1 VAGAPAPPAALVSVV
16 VSPASPSVGVGLTL
30 AFAATGTFDDGST
43 ADLTASVSWLSV
55 SPLVATIDAAGV
67 ASGVSVG
74 STAVTAS
81 MAGVT
86 SPAVVLDVTPPP
98 ALVSLAVTPAGG
110 VSIEAGQSQQFTA
123 TGTFDDGSTADVTA
137 SASWNSSSPSVA
149 TIDGGG
155 LATAISVGATSITA
169 THDGVASPAAALE
182 VVESAGDEVSI
193 SKAEWKNK
201 NSELKVVATS
211 SASPDAVLTVV
222 GFGPMTFKNGKYEL
236 KLKPVVNP
244 GTVTVISS
252 LGGSATKSVRIR

>member
-1 VAGAPAPPAALVSVV
+1 
-16 VSPASPSVGVGLTL
+16 
-30 AFAATGTFDDGST
+30 
-43 ADLTASVSWLSV
+43 
-55 SPLVATIDAAGV
+55 
-67 ASGVSVG
+67 
-74 STAVTAS
+74 
-81 MAGVT
+81 
-86 SPAVVLDVTPPP
+86 VLDVTPPL

-155 LATAISVGATSITA
+155 PATAITA